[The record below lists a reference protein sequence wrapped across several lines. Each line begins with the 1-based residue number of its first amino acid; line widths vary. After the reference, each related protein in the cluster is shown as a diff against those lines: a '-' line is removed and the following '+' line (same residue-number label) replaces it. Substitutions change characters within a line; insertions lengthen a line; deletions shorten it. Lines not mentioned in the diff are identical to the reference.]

1 MIIKTIRQ
9 EQDDKARELFPE
21 GYYTLVNPNN
31 DNNLIVCGRHDL
43 PKQLDA
49 VTAFPVVAISK
60 KLRCRNR
67 KMVVIDHAF
76 ESSRKTEFTIFLVT
90 DGLDTNSLH
99 EAGNAH

>member
-9 EQDDKARELFPE
+9 EQEAKARELFLE

-49 VTAFPVVAISK
+49 VTVFPVVAISK
-60 KLRCRNR
+60 KLRCRNK
-67 KMVVIDHAF
+67 KMVVLDHAS
-76 ESSRKTEFTIFLVT
+76 ESSRKTEFTVFLVT
-90 DGLDTNSLH
+90 DGVDTNSLH
-99 EAGNAH
+99 EAGNVH